1 MYINPWLYNNEP
13 YNGHDVKSYFGFV
26 YLITDLMTNRK
37 YIGRKYFW
45 SLKKIKGKVKKSR
58 VESDWRDYYSSN
70 DFIKNEAKKDP
81 LRFKREILHLC
92 ESKGKT
98 NFFEIHEQFLRKVLF
113 SEEYYNDQINGKW
126 FKTNIMKY

>member
-1 MYINPWLYNNEP
+1 MYINPWLYDNEP

-70 DFIKNEAKKDP
+70 DFIKNEAKKNP

-98 NFFEIHEQFLRKVLF
+98 NFFEVHEQFLREVLF

>member
-58 VESDWRDYYSSN
+58 IESDWRDYYSSN

-98 NFFEIHEQFLRKVLF
+98 NFFEIHEQFLREVLF